1 MEDAVFLVVRAS
13 ADRTPLAAAIRRE
26 VASLDADQAVTNI
39 RSLAERVS
47 LTLSERRFHLLLIT
61 VFSLIAVALA
71 VVGVHGVIA
80 YSVGQ
85 RTREIGLR
93 VALGAQKRDI
103 FRLIVGEGMGLA
115 AAGVLVGLAGA
126 IGLSRFLESLLFEIK
141 PSDPLTFSSGAI
153 LLAAVAFLACWLP
166 AMRAAR
172 VDPVVALRHE

>member
-1 MEDAVFLVVRAS
+1 MFLVVRAS
-13 ADRTPLAAAIRRE
+13 SDRTPLAAAIRRE
-26 VASLDADQAVTNI
+26 VALLDADQAVTNI

-47 LTLSERRFHLLLIT
+47 LSLAERRFHLLLIAI
-61 VFSLIAVALA
+61 FAGIAVALA
-71 VVGVHGVIA
+71 VVGVHSIVA

-103 FRLIVGEGMGLA
+103 FQLIVGQGMGLA
-115 AAGVLVGLAGA
+115 AVGVVVGLAGSM
-126 IGLSRFLESLLFEIK
+126 GLARFLESLLFEIR
-141 PSDPLTFSSGAI
+141 PSDPLTFFSSAI
-153 LLAAVAFLACWLP
+153 LLAATAFLACWLP

>member
-1 MEDAVFLVVRAS
+1 M
-13 ADRTPLAAAIRRE
+13 
-26 VASLDADQAVTNI
+26 
-39 RSLAERVS
+39 
-47 LTLSERRFHLLLIT
+47 
-61 VFSLIAVALA
+61 
-71 VVGVHGVIA
+71 IA

-153 LLAAVAFLACWLP
+153 LLSAVAFLRLLASCHACG
-166 AMRAAR
+166 AGRSRRGSSAR
-172 VDPVVALRHE
+172 MTESPLRYWPI